1 MTTLLHLDACSRGE
15 LSRSRSTA
23 NTFIETLA
31 TEDTGSRVDT
41 FDLFEPGLPDFG
53 ADY

>member
-1 MTTLLHLDACSRGE
+1 MTTLLHIKAYSRGE
-15 LSRSRSTA
+15 LRRSRSTA

-31 TEDTGSRVDT
+31 AKDAGSRVDT